1 MFGKKKNTNYEYYI
15 DRSKNSGTEKDM
27 LGPSLSFSS
36 REAYKQLRTNLDFTL
51 SDVDGSRAI
60 GITSAMRGDGKS
72 LSAINLSYSL
82 AEDGYKTILIEGD
95 LRIPT
100 LAKKLGINNNKGLTS
115 LLSAKSE
122 DPEGIEACF
131 NTEMGAS
138 GKAIEGEGRF
148 DILVAGEI
156 PPNPQE
162 MLGSK
167 KMEMLIE
174 RLRQVYDYII
184 MDLPPVTAVAD
195 ALVASRYLDGL
206 VLIVRHDHTE
216 KGNLSEAIR
225 QIEFSGA
232 RILGFV
238 FNAAS
243 DDDVFYSKRYKYR
256 NRYKGYKNYRYGYGG
271 YSSHSYGY
279 YSKERHSDRHSHSSA
294 SSDR

>member
-15 DRSKNSGTEKDM
+15 DRSTGGTEKGM

-60 GITSAMRGDGKS
+60 GITSAMRDDGKS

-82 AEDGYKTILIEGD
+82 AEDGYRTILIEGD

-100 LAKKLGINNNKGLTS
+100 LAKKIGISNEKGLSSILAAKTDE
-115 LLSAKSE
+115 AEDYDFGFKADVKSE
-122 DPEGIEACF
+122 GKGVEGQ
-131 NTEMGAS
+131 
-138 GKAIEGEGRF
+138 GRF
-148 DILVAGEI
+148 DILAAGEI

-167 KMEMLIE
+167 KMEMLME
-174 RLRQVYDYII
+174 RLRKAYDYII

-195 ALVASRYLDGL
+195 ALVASKYLDGL
-206 VLIVRHDHTE
+206 VIVVRHDHTE
-216 KGNLSEAIR
+216 KGTLSEAIR

-256 NRYKGYKNYRYGYGG
+256 NRYKGYKHYKYGYGG
-271 YSSHSYGY
+271 YSSYSYGY
-279 YSKERHSDRHSHSSA
+279 YNRDRHSDRHSHSST
-294 SSDR
+294 SKN